1 MEFSLMPFFKGSKI
15 KKAQEGFDQ
24 GMVFYETQRYDEAM
38 ESFKKSTKL
47 FAGGDQKKLSKRAE
61 AYEFCA
67 MGYINMLN
75 MNFLD
80 AIRCFG
86 KANVTFSTEGFSE
99 EAKQARTI
107 QAQTQGELAKVKARE
122 GEFIESAR
130 LYESAGA
137 LYQTTGLEM
146 EAARARARSYVQRA
160 AAMESDFDKAYYL
173 EIAVEEFKKG
183 REDPTRYEAH
193 ALYQKAKALI
203 SARENVKEVI
213 DLLAKAHDKYHKAGD
228 TSQTEK
234 VKQLLKDLTEQVK
247 TRPAEFGI

>member
-1 MEFSLMPFFKGSKI
+1 MPFFKGSKI
-15 KKAQEGFDQ
+15 KKAQEEFDQ
-24 GMVFYETQRYDEAM
+24 GMVLYETQRYNEAL
-38 ESFKKSTKL
+38 ESFKKATKL
-47 FAGGDQKKLSKRAE
+47 FAGGDQKKLSRRAE
-61 AYEFCA
+61 AYQFCTN
-67 MGYINMLN
+67 GYINMLN

-80 AIRCFG
+80 AIRYFG

-107 QAQTQGELAKVKARE
+107 QAQTQGELAKEKAKE

-130 LYESAGA
+130 LYESAAA

-146 EAARARARSYVQRA
+146 EAARARARSFVQRA
-160 AAMESDFDKAYYL
+160 AAMESNFDKAYYL
-173 EIAVEEFKKG
+173 EKAVEEFKKG

-193 ALYQKAKALI
+193 ALYQRAKALI

-213 DLLAKAHDKYHKAGD
+213 DLLAKAHEKYNKVGN

-234 VKQLLKDLTEQVK
+234 VRLLLKDLTEQVK
-247 TRPAEFGI
+247 TRPSEFGI

>member
-1 MEFSLMPFFKGSKI
+1 MPFFKGSKV
-15 KKAQEGFDQ
+15 KRGQEEFDH
-24 GMVFYETQRYDEAM
+24 GMALYESQRYDEAL
-38 ESFKKSTKL
+38 ESFKKSSKS
-47 FAGGDQKKLSKRAE
+47 FSGADQKKLSRRAE
-61 AYEFCA
+61 AFHHCSQ
-67 MGYINMLN
+67 GYIYMLDI
-75 MNFLD
+75 NFLE

-107 QAQTQGELAKVKARE
+107 QAQTQGELAKVKAKE

-130 LYESAGA
+130 LFESAGA
-137 LYQTTGLEM
+137 LYATTGKDF
-146 EAARARARSYVQRA
+146 EAARARARSFVQRA

-173 EIAVEEFKKG
+173 EKAVEEFKKG

-193 ALYQKAKALI
+193 ALYRRAKALI

-213 DLLAKAHDKYHKAGD
+213 DLLARAHEKYRITGN

-234 VKQLLKDLTEQVK
+234 VKLLLKDLTEQVK
-247 TRPAEFGI
+247 TRPSEFGM

>member
-1 MEFSLMPFFKGSKI
+1 MPFFKGSKT
-15 KKAQEGFDQ
+15 KKAQEDFDQ
-24 GMVFYETQRYDEAM
+24 GMIFYESQRYDEAL
-38 ESFKKSTKL
+38 EKFKTSAKL
-47 FAGGDQKKLSKRAE
+47 FVGGDQKKLSQRAE
-61 AYEFCA
+61 AYQSCA
-67 MGYINMLN
+67 LGYINVLN
-75 MNFLD
+75 MNFLE

-86 KANVTFSTEGFSE
+86 KANVIFSTEGFSE

-107 QAQTQGELAKVKARE
+107 QAQTQGELAKAKARD

-146 EAARARARSYVQRA
+146 EAARARARSFVQRA
-160 AAMESDFDKAYYL
+160 AAMESNFDKAYYL
-173 EIAVEEFKKG
+173 EKAVEEFKKG

-193 ALYQKAKALI
+193 ALYQRARALI

-213 DLLAKAHDKYHKAGD
+213 DLLAKAHEKYHKVGN

>member
-1 MEFSLMPFFKGSKI
+1 MPLFKRSKT
-15 KKAQEGFDQ
+15 KKAQEEFDH
-24 GMVFYETQRYDEAM
+24 GMVFYETQRYEEAL

-47 FAGGDQKKLSKRAE
+47 FTGGDQKKLSQRAK
-61 AYEFCA
+61 AYQSCTK
-67 MGYINMLN
+67 GYICMME

-80 AIRCFG
+80 AIRSFG
-86 KANVTFSTEGFSE
+86 KANVIFSTEGFSD

-107 QAQTQGELAKVKARE
+107 QAQTQVELAKVKARE

-146 EAARARARSYVQRA
+146 EAARARARSFVQRA

-173 EIAVEEFKKG
+173 EKAVEEFKKG

-193 ALYQKAKALI
+193 ALYQRAKALI

-213 DLLAKAHDKYHKAGD
+213 DLLAKAHEKYNKVGNA
-228 TSQTEK
+228 SQTEK
-234 VKQLLKDLTEQVK
+234 VRILLKDLTEQVK

>member
-1 MEFSLMPFFKGSKI
+1 MPFFKGSKT
-15 KKAQEGFDQ
+15 KKGQEEFDR
-24 GMVFYETQRYDEAM
+24 GMVFYESQRYEEAL
-38 ESFKKSTKL
+38 ESFKKSAKL
-47 FAGGDQKKLSKRAE
+47 FDGADQKKLSKRAE
-61 AYEFCA
+61 AYQYCSK
-67 MGYINMLN
+67 GYMDMLAAD
-75 MNFLD
+75 FLE
-80 AIRCFG
+80 AIRGFG

-107 QAQTQGELAKVKARE
+107 QAQTQGELAKEKARK

-146 EAARARARSYVQRA
+146 DAAQARARSYVQRA

-173 EIAVEEFKKG
+173 EKAVEEFKKG
-183 REDPTRYEAH
+183 KEDPTRYEAH
-193 ALYQKAKALI
+193 ALYMRAKALI

-213 DLLAKAHDKYHKAGD
+213 DLLAKAHEKYNKVGN

-234 VKQLLKDLTEQVK
+234 VKLLLKDLTEQVK

>member
-1 MEFSLMPFFKGSKI
+1 MPLFKGSKT
-15 KKAQEGFDQ
+15 KKGQEDFDQ
-24 GMVFYETQRYDEAM
+24 GMVYYESQRYQEATD
-38 ESFKKSTKL
+38 SFKKSSKS
-47 FAGGDQKKLSKRAE
+47 FQSADQKKLGLRAE
-61 AYEFCA
+61 AFQYCA
-67 MGYINMLN
+67 QGYIHMLD

-80 AIRCFG
+80 SIRCFG

-107 QAQTQGELAKVKARE
+107 QAQTQGELAKIKAQE

-130 LYESAGA
+130 LFESAGA
-137 LYQTTGLEM
+137 LYATTGKEL
-146 EAARARARSYVQRA
+146 EAARARARSFVQRA

-173 EIAVEEFKKG
+173 EKAVEEFKKG

-193 ALYQKAKALI
+193 ALYRRAKALI

-213 DLLAKAHDKYHKAGD
+213 DLLAQAHEKYRRIGN

-234 VKQLLKDLTEQVK
+234 VKLLLKDLTEQVK
-247 TRPAEFGI
+247 TRPSEFGI